1 MSAQPIPRTDA
12 GGTRRSASPLA
23 LGVILILVGAVAV
36 VVQALDLDL
45 EAVIGEQTWPV
56 LVIVPGLVL
65 LGLAAVPAPPDGKGF
80 AIAGS
85 IVTTVGLILLTMAN
99 TGAWEAWAYAWTLLP
114 GAAGLGLA
122 GYGLVTRS
130 SEQVGEAV
138 RLIVIS
144 GLMFLVGRWY
154 FEAIFTTGEQPID
167 IATWWPLAV
176 IAVGVLVAARAL
188 FFDRPGPSRDQ
199 AGGPM
204 P

>member
-1 MSAQPIPRTDA
+1 MQRLIIAGPRQ
-12 GGTRRSASPLA
+12 
-23 LGVILILVGAVAV
+23 AVFEDVPTPVCPA
-36 VVQALDLDL
+36 D
-45 EAVIGEQTWPV
+45 GV
-56 LVIVPGLVL
+56 LVRARLTAVSAGTELRVYRAEPVDAEGRFLHERVPFRLPAENGYSMVGEIVEVG
-65 LGLAAVPAPPDGKGF
+65 PD
-80 AIAGS
+80 
-85 IVTTVGLILLTMAN
+85 V
-99 TGAWEAWAYAWTLLP
+99 P

-138 RLIVIS
+138 RLIVVS